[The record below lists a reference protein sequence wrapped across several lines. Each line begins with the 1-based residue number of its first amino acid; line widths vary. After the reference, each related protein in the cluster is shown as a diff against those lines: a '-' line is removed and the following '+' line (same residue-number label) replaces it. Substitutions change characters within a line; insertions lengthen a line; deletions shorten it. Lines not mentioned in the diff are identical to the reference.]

1 MSVMYHP
8 SVDFAMG
15 DPNKAPLS
23 PLPSPEAA
31 RSFLNTMILS
41 ASGWRGVFG
50 ADDEDRSEY
59 VPPERLYLAARMAEV
74 FADRLLE
81 RAAASAGA
89 AAAGTPA
96 AVAPAAAG
104 VSAIAA
110 APASGAAAHPPVVA
124 LGMDSRP
131 TGPAIADAMLRV
143 FLAKGLRVRYA
154 FIIAAPEIM
163 AWARRSGALP
173 AGNPDRLDAFCYVS
187 ASHNPPGHNGVKF
200 GYADGGV
207 LPGDEAGALAARLRD
222 GACEREDIARLA
234 ALCAAVPAGE
244 VASAFA
250 QAAQNKRKALSDYIL
265 FTRGVAGGSPEL
277 EEQERVLDELKAAV
291 EAAEAG
297 VVAEMNGSARSL
309 SLDDDFLSGLGV
321 RARLVNAS
329 PRAFAH
335 RIVPEGESLVPCM
348 EELARARRGDPGF
361 CFGYVPDCDGD
372 RGNIV
377 VWDDA
382 AGATRALEAQE
393 TFALASLAE
402 LAMSARAR
410 LTRPG
415 RPGEFPPLAV
425 AANDA
430 TSLRADYIAKAFGAR
445 VYRAETGEANV
456 VGLAR
461 KLRAEGNELRI
472 MGEGSNG
479 GVITHPAAVRDPI
492 NTMTAVL
499 KLAYLKGD
507 EASPGPYRLW
517 LRLTGR
523 EEAYSD
529 AFSIADVVAS
539 LPPFTTTGAF
549 EERAALRVRAR
560 NHAALKGAYE
570 PLFKAGWP
578 ILAKELER
586 SYGPV
591 SWRALASK
599 GLEERELA
607 ESFSASGTGGLKILV
622 RDAGDNPVAFLWMR
636 GSGTEAVFR
645 VMVDVRGADPEL
657 EAFLLERH
665 AGWVREADG
674 ILAR

>member
-15 DPNKAPLS
+15 DPSTAPIS
-23 PLPSPEAA
+23 PRPSVEAA
-31 RSFLNTMILS
+31 RAFFTTMILS

-50 ADDEDRSEY
+50 SDDEDRSEF
-59 VPPERLYLAARMAEV
+59 VAPEKLYLAARMAEV
-74 FADRLLE
+74 FAQRLLE
-81 RAAASAGA
+81 RAAVA
-89 AAAGTPA
+89 
-96 AVAPAAAG
+96 APAAA
-104 VSAIAA
+104 
-110 APASGAAAHPPVVA
+110 APARPPVVA

-173 AGNPDRLDAFCYVS
+173 EGNPDRLDGFCYVS

-207 LPGDEAGALAARLRD
+207 LPGDEAAALASRLRD
-222 GACEREDIARLA
+222 GACEAEDIARLA
-234 ALCAAVPAGE
+234 TLCASVPSGE

-265 FTRGVAGGSPEL
+265 FTREVAGGSPEL

-309 SLDDDFLSGLGV
+309 SLDGDFLSGLGA
-321 RARLVNAS
+321 RTRLVNAS

-335 RIVPEGESLVPCM
+335 RIVPEGESLIPCM
-348 EELARARRGDPGF
+348 EELKRARRGDPGY

-382 AGATRALEAQE
+382 AGAARALEAQE

-402 LAMSARAR
+402 LAMTVRGRLARAAAA
-410 LTRPG
+410 RPG
-415 RPGEFPPLAV
+415 RPGELPPLAL

-461 KLRAEGNELRI
+461 RLRAEGHELRI

-479 GVITHPAAVRDPI
+479 GVITYPASVRDPI

-529 AFSIADVVAS
+529 DFSISDIAAS

-549 EERAALRVRAR
+549 EDRAALRVRTR
-560 NHAALKGAYE
+560 DQAALKGAYE
-570 PLFKAGWP
+570 PLFKGGWP
-578 ILAKELER
+578 ILARELER
-586 SYGPV
+586 RYGPV
-591 SWRALASK
+591 SWRAFASK
-599 GLEERELA
+599 GLEEKELDEPFA
-607 ESFSASGTGGLKILV
+607 ASGTGGLKILV

-636 GSGTEAVFR
+636 GSGTEPVFR

-657 EAFLLERH
+657 EAFLFDRH

>member
-8 SVDFAMG
+8 TVDFAMG
-15 DPNKAPLS
+15 DPSKAPIS
-23 PLPSPEAA
+23 PLPSAEAA
-31 RSFLNTMILS
+31 RSFYNSMIIS
-41 ASGWRGVFG
+41 ASGWRGIFG
-50 ADDEDRSEY
+50 SDDEDRSEQ
-59 VPPERLYLAARMAEV
+59 VSPEKLYLAARMAEV
-74 FADRLLE
+74 FADRILA
-81 RAAASAGA
+81 RVAAA
-89 AAAGTPA
+89 TPA
-96 AVAPAAAG
+96 PAHA
-104 VSAIAA
+104 
-110 APASGAAAHPPVVA
+110 PVVA
-124 LGMDSRP
+124 LGLDSRP
-131 TGPAIADAMLRV
+131 TGPAIADAMLRI
-143 FLAKGLRVRYA
+143 FLAKGLRVCYA

-173 AGNPDRLDAFCYVS
+173 DGNPERLDAFCYVT

-207 LPGDEAGALAARLRD
+207 LPGDEAAALASRLGE

-234 ALCAAVPAGE
+234 ALCASVPAGE

-250 QAAQNKRKALSDYIL
+250 QAVRNKRKALSDYIL
-265 FTRGVAGGSPEL
+265 FTREVAGGSPEL
-277 EEQERVLDELKAAV
+277 EEQERALDELKASI
-291 EAAEAG
+291 EEAEAG

-309 SLDDDFLSGLGV
+309 SLDGDFLTGLGV
-321 RARLVNAS
+321 RTRLINAS

-348 EELARARRGDPGF
+348 EELTRARRGDPGF

-382 AGATRALEAQE
+382 AGAARALEAQE

-402 LAMSARAR
+402 LAMIARAR
-410 LTRPG
+410 LARADAARPG
-415 RPGEFPPLAV
+415 RLGELPPLAV

-430 TSLRADYIAKAFGAR
+430 TSLRAEYIAKAFGAR

-461 KLRAEGNELRI
+461 KLRAAGHEIRI

-479 GVITHPAAVRDPI
+479 GVITYPAAVRDPV

-507 EASPGPYRLW
+507 EALPGPYRLW

-523 EEAYSD
+523 EEAYRD
-529 AFSIADVVAS
+529 GFSIAEVVAS

-549 EERAALRVRAR
+549 EERAALRIRSR
-560 NHAALKGAYE
+560 HHAALKAAYE

-578 ILAKELER
+578 SLARELER
-586 SYGPV
+586 RYGPV

-599 GLEERELA
+599 GLEEKELD
-607 ESFSASGTGGLKILV
+607 ESFAASGSGGLKILV
-622 RDAGDNPVAFLWMR
+622 RDAGDAPVAFLWMR
-636 GSGTEAVFR
+636 GSGTEPVFR
-645 VMVDVRGADPEL
+645 VMVDLRGADPEL